1 MLMRSSHSIGSSLLG
16 AALVAAALLQSSTAR
31 ADESAAARRAAAA
44 HESDRPYTQAE
55 VSAGLLALPGAEVCP
70 TSLGQCSQGEISLAV
85 GIHNLYR
92 YGPVGVGAGILWATT
107 LRSDSALGAEVLER
121 DHSRRYF
128 IVEGAL
134 RYYGIRINSWEL
146 WAGTTLGMV
155 VVNDSWSVKADR
167 EPATDTAFVGPRAAT
182 LGTEGLAAGL
192 GVGTEWSFLHNWS
205 FGANLRYS
213 MWFLPD
219 EREVSPT
226 GDVASLS
233 GRVDMFDVGLL
244 LSYRIAL

>member
-1 MLMRSSHSIGSSLLG
+1 MHTRATPQYGSKLLG
-16 AALVAAALLQSSTAR
+16 AALSVAALLAAPAAR
-31 ADESAAARRAAAA
+31 ADETAAARRAEAA
-44 HESDRPYTQAE
+44 HEMDRPYTMAE
-55 VSAGLLALPGAEVCP
+55 VSGGVLALPGAEVCP
-70 TSLGQCSQGEISLAV
+70 TSLDQCSRGEVSLAV

-107 LRSDSALGAEVLER
+107 LRSDSAQGAEVLER

-134 RYYGIRINSWEL
+134 RYYGIRVKSWEL
-146 WAGTTLGMV
+146 WAGGTLGMV

-167 EPATDTAFVGPRAAT
+167 DPPADTAFVGPRAAT
-182 LGTEGLAAGL
+182 LGTEGLATGV
-192 GVGTEWSFLHNWS
+192 GVGTEFSFFQNWA

-226 GDVASLS
+226 GDLASLS